1 MVIISPTFFYYV
13 GYDIRRFKEKV
24 HSTHTL
30 SNYYNLNNF
39 DKEEE
44 LWYTYILWRNKKFKK
59 NFEELELMRLLK

>member
-24 HSTHTL
+24 HSL